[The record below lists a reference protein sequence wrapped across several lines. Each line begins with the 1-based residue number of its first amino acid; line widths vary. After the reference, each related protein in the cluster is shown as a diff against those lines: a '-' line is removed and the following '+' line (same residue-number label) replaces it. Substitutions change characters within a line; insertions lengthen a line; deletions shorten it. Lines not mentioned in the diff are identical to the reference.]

1 MNIVFFEVQ
10 EWEKEPLKAAFPEA
24 ILSEDKLTNENAS
37 QFTNAEIISSFI
49 YCSLNQ
55 EVLNQLPNLKFITT
69 RSTGYDHIDL
79 QASKSKNIL
88 VANVP
93 EYGSVTV
100 AEHTFALILTLTRR
114 IYQSINQAKQF
125 DFFDHRDIKGIDI
138 FGKKLGIVGLGKIG
152 MTVLKMAHGFGMQI
166 LVYTRTRDENLAK
179 ELNFEYRELDQ
190 LLAEADIITL
200 HLPYNEHTH
209 HTINK
214 DNITKMKKGSYL
226 VNTARGGL
234 VETEAL
240 ILGFEKN
247 ILAGVGLDVL
257 EEEKELCEETEILT
271 AEHLQH
277 VDYKTLVLD
286 HVLMNHPNVVITPHN
301 AFNSKEALDRITHTT
316 IDNINAFLKGTPIN
330 LITL

>member
-125 DFFDHRDIKGIDI
+125 DFLIIGI
-138 FGKKLGIVGLGKIG
+138 
-152 MTVLKMAHGFGMQI
+152 
-166 LVYTRTRDENLAK
+166 
-179 ELNFEYRELDQ
+179 
-190 LLAEADIITL
+190 
-200 HLPYNEHTH
+200 
-209 HTINK
+209 
-214 DNITKMKKGSYL
+214 
-226 VNTARGGL
+226 
-234 VETEAL
+234 
-240 ILGFEKN
+240 
-247 ILAGVGLDVL
+247 
-257 EEEKELCEETEILT
+257 
-271 AEHLQH
+271 
-277 VDYKTLVLD
+277 
-286 HVLMNHPNVVITPHN
+286 
-301 AFNSKEALDRITHTT
+301 
-316 IDNINAFLKGTPIN
+316 
-330 LITL
+330 

>member
-1 MNIVFFEVQ
+1 
-10 EWEKEPLKAAFPEA
+10 
-24 ILSEDKLTNENAS
+24 
-37 QFTNAEIISSFI
+37 
-49 YCSLNQ
+49 
-55 EVLNQLPNLKFITT
+55 
-69 RSTGYDHIDL
+69 
-79 QASKSKNIL
+79 
-88 VANVP
+88 
-93 EYGSVTV
+93 
-100 AEHTFALILTLTRR
+100 
-114 IYQSINQAKQF
+114 
-125 DFFDHRDIKGIDI
+125 
-138 FGKKLGIVGLGKIG
+138 